1 MEGQDVKKQIAS
13 LLVAFILCSSLTLP
27 AWATRTEISESSITW
42 FTLGEGESVRSYSR
56 EMGWVLVYTGND
68 IKIGDGV
75 FREELR
81 IIDLKTQAEVREY
94 NFFSSFE
101 EDLAVVGLCQAD
113 VEKYGFIDK
122 AGNAV
127 IPLEYTQ
134 ANGFSEGMAAVGIG
148 AWESAIY
155 GYIDKTGKTIIQP
168 EYDEAGDFFEVLY
181 FGSILPLQ
189 GVDIVLKSAQIL
201 QKNTAIHFTLIG
213 PIKEGDG
220 KVESDTITYIP
231 WLSQEQ
237 LAEAIA
243 QADLCLA
250 GHFNK
255 DINKAKR
262 TIPGK
267 AYIYR
272 AMEKPMILGDNSATR
287 ELYSEDMD
295 GIYFVEMGNP
305 QALAKKILKIKE
317 EYFIKT
323 SNITN
328 DKSRD
333 FVE

>member
-1 MEGQDVKKQIAS
+1 MKKKTLFITTKNLDYLRNIQEINLLKAQNQEVKVIGSSSNQYIKRLLVVYIGLFFQRIKEYDTIFIGFAPQLVLPFWWWKFRGKQIKIDFFISMYDTLVFDRKKFKKNS
-13 LLVAFILCSSLTLP
+13 LIGKILKYLDRRTLFL
-27 AWATRTEISESSITW
+27 AEEIICDTKEHGKYFVTEFGAPFERMH
-42 FTLGEGESVRSYSR
+42 TLYLEADTTIYYPR
-56 EMGWVLVYTGND
+56 ER
-68 IKIGDGV
+68 K
-75 FREELR
+75 
-81 IIDLKTQAEVREY
+81 K
-94 NFFSSFE
+94 
-101 EDLAVVGLCQAD
+101 
-113 VEKYGFIDK
+113 
-122 AGNAV
+122 
-127 IPLEYTQ
+127 
-134 ANGFSEGMAAVGIG
+134 
-148 AWESAIY
+148 
-155 GYIDKTGKTIIQP
+155 
-168 EYDEAGDFFEVLY
+168 AGDFFEVLY

-328 DKSRD
+328 DKSKD

>member
-1 MEGQDVKKQIAS
+1 M
-13 LLVAFILCSSLTLP
+13 LF
-27 AWATRTEISESSITW
+27 
-42 FTLGEGESVRSYSR
+42 RS
-56 EMGWVLVYTGND
+56 
-68 IKIGDGV
+68 
-75 FREELR
+75 
-81 IIDLKTQAEVREY
+81 
-94 NFFSSFE
+94 
-101 EDLAVVGLCQAD
+101 
-113 VEKYGFIDK
+113 
-122 AGNAV
+122 
-127 IPLEYTQ
+127 
-134 ANGFSEGMAAVGIG
+134 
-148 AWESAIY
+148 
-155 GYIDKTGKTIIQP
+155 
-168 EYDEAGDFFEVLY
+168 
-181 FGSILPLQ
+181 
-189 GVDIVLKSAQIL
+189 
-201 QKNTAIHFTLIG
+201 
-213 PIKEGDG
+213 
-220 KVESDTITYIP
+220 
-231 WLSQEQ
+231 
-237 LAEAIA
+237 
-243 QADLCLA
+243 